1 MLSLSGAP
9 ERLILFIESFRVL
22 GDRVESQGKMKR
34 LWQHAFPLP
43 GPAAWLHGSTGI
55 FFFQPE
61 RLAPPRVILS
71 DNFSQIPKH
80 NRVPCRNPGSGPNR
94 GPRDKA
100 VG

>member
-55 FFFQPE
+55 FFSARKACSPKSHPLRQLQPD
-61 RLAPPRVILS
+61 S
-71 DNFSQIPKH
+71 
-80 NRVPCRNPGSGPNR
+80 
-94 GPRDKA
+94 KA
-100 VG
+100 QQSSLQEPWLWA